1 MEHVL
6 TNNTQFCPIHVILE
20 TPSSI
25 SYQLVAHEV
34 RKVLGTLFN
43 ISKSLIKP
51 MHLSLI
57 RLWGKTKINSPEVAK
72 FSQVTV
78 I

>member
-51 MHLSLI
+51 MQLSLI
-57 RLWGKTKINSPEVAK
+57 RLRGKTKEIVQRLQNFLK
-72 FSQVTV
+72 SQ
-78 I
+78 